1 MTAASAGFIS
11 FSPGVDRYRA
21 CVCSMYVNLCEV
33 DGCGTVELLGEVLHG
48 KTRIRILN
56 YVDYCR
62 FRRTQLNRR
71 LLLMKLNN
79 RCLHTSAG
87 GVD

>member
-1 MTAASAGFIS
+1 MLEVWTT
-11 FSPGVDRYRA
+11 YRA
-21 CVCSMYVNLCEV
+21 CVCSMYVRQYVNLREV
-33 DGCGTVELLGEVLHG
+33 DGCGTVELLGEVVHG
-48 KTRIRILN
+48 KTRIGILN

-62 FRRTQLNRR
+62 FWRTQLNCR

-79 RCLHTSAG
+79 PCLHTSAG